1 MTQSAGK
8 DRERGCTTAYRRAL
22 PALIAMGLLWFPG
35 CVRETP
41 SSPNEAVTI
50 LLALLHDHSADTRQ
64 TAAEALGKIG
74 DQTTALPVADLL
86 NDESAA
92 VRRAAARALGRLAAS
107 SRNDVI
113 PRLLD
118 ALTDPHEPVRQ
129 AAALA
134 IGELEPPA
142 ESLRSMPE
150 LLVSPDVEV
159 RKAAM
164 SALVDIDATP
174 WLCILEA
181 VLRDD
186 PDPRVRQR
194 AVAVLGEMNMPALMA
209 RVREQ
214 LARDPDP
221 GVRAEAAYRLRMAGD
236 EATRR
241 ALEQAA
247 RTDTNRTVRRWAER
261 DLM

>member
-1 MTQSAGK
+1 MQSAGK
-8 DRERGCTTAYRRAL
+8 DRERGCITAYRRTL
-22 PALIAMGLLWFPG
+22 PVLIAMGFLWSPG

-41 SSPNEAVTI
+41 SSPDEAVTI
-50 LLALLHDHSADTRQ
+50 LLALLRDHSADTRE

-74 DQTTALPVADLL
+74 DQTAALPVADLL
-86 NDESAA
+86 KDESPA
-92 VRRAAARALGRLAAS
+92 VRRAAARALGRLGAS
-107 SRNDVI
+107 SGNDVM
-113 PRLLD
+113 PRLVGVLS
-118 ALTDPHEPVRQ
+118 DPQESVRQ
-129 AAALA
+129 AGVLA

-142 ESLRSMPE
+142 ESLRSISK
-150 LLVSPDVEV
+150 LLVSPDIEA
-159 RKAAM
+159 RRAAM
-164 SALVDIDATP
+164 SALVDIDVTP
-174 WLCILEA
+174 WLGILET

-194 AVAVLGEMNMPALMA
+194 AVAVLGQMNTPAVTA

-247 RTDTNRTVRRWAER
+247 RTDKNRTVRRWAER
-261 DLM
+261 EPT